1 MKRLIF
7 LPRQHPT
14 DYTMSILENFVDAPK
29 ETKSLAETYDDDVS
43 DLFAATVKQFLDV
56 NFDKVKNL
64 TIDEDDEDMEDE
76 FISKEI
82 QYGNLEMNFMFA
94 ITDNKWTR
102 MLSIQILED
111 GEWKMSELY
120 ELRYYK
126 TKEQLLQS
134 IESDF
139 FA

>member
-1 MKRLIF
+1 MLIF

-43 DLFAATVKQFLDV
+43 DLFAATVKKFLDV
-56 NFDKVKNL
+56 NFDKFKNL
-64 TIDEDDEDMEDE
+64 TIDEDDEDDMEDD
-76 FISKEI
+76 FSMKQI
-82 QYGNLEMNFMFA
+82 QYGNLEMNFMFS
-94 ITDNKWTR
+94 INDNKCTR
-102 MLSIQILED
+102 MLSIEILED

-139 FA
+139 LA